1 MYCLFHV
8 CIVVC
13 RTNAN
18 QWVYSVTQEDNTA
31 TCPARG
37 YVLAMKMFTL
47 NSLYFHDSA
56 LTAESEHISH

>member
-1 MYCLFHV
+1 MYYLFYVH
-8 CIVVC
+8 IVVC

-18 QWVYSVTQEDNTA
+18 QWVCSVTQEDNSA
-31 TCPARG
+31 TCPAG
-37 YVLAMKMFTL
+37 GFVLALKMFTL